1 MLKKILSHQ
10 DGCIATVVLNNPK
23 KLNAIDLEMW
33 TGLGKTMASL
43 SKNTELR
50 CVVLRGVGGKAFAA
64 GADISRFA
72 EERST
77 RDQAAEYHR
86 IIDIAMDAIYECL
99 HPTVALIE
107 GVCVGGGLEVAAC
120 CDMRICGKSS
130 RFGVPIKNLGI
141 TMHYG
146 ELARVMQVIGPAAA
160 RELLLEGQVF
170 GAERAKEIGFV
181 NRVVDDRTVA
191 AEAYEV
197 ARRVADGAPIAQRF
211 NKRFISRLC
220 SPEPINPV
228 EHEETYHTMTTDD
241 FKEGINAF
249 LSKRRPVFKGR

>member
-1 MLKKILSHQ
+1 ML
-10 DGCIATVVLNNPK
+10 DDPK
-23 KLNAIDLEMW
+23 KLNAIDLEMC
-33 TGLGKTMASL
+33 TALGNTMASL

-50 CVVLRGVGGKAFAA
+50 CVVLRGAGGKAFAA

-77 RDQAAEYHR
+77 REQALEYHS

-120 CDMRICGKSS
+120 CDVRICGKSS
-130 RFGVPIKNLGI
+130 RFGIPIKNLGF
-141 TMHYG
+141 TMDYG
-146 ELARVMQVIGPAAA
+146 ELGRVMQVIGPAAT

-170 GAERAKEIGFV
+170 GAGRAKEIGFV
-181 NRVVDDRTVA
+181 NRVVDDLAVS

-197 ARRVADGAPIAQRF
+197 ARRVGDGAPIAQRF
-211 NKRFISRLC
+211 NKKFISRLC
-220 SPEPINPV
+220 GPEPIQPA
-228 EHEETYHTMTTDD
+228 EHEETYHTITTDD
-241 FKEGINAF
+241 FREGIHAF
-249 LSKRRPVFKGR
+249 LSKRHPVFKGR